1 MEIHAFKQT
10 EMVDVM
16 GTLGT
21 LETPFKRPK
30 KKRVIA
36 TPQTFFIPRSRPQI
50 SPLQFDPSK
59 IKGKLCVV

>member
-1 MEIHAFKQT
+1 MEIHAFKQP
-10 EMVDVM
+10 EMVDM
-16 GTLGT
+16 MGT

-59 IKGKLCVV
+59 IKGMVYTI